1 MWGKG
6 GKDGLGERS
15 QHSAVSVREAQCRE
29 RAGGAGGATECRVNR
44 QLTHIMW
51 MSTFENKNPVTL

>member
-1 MWGKG
+1 MVWVT
-6 GKDGLGERS
+6 
-15 QHSAVSVREAQCRE
+15 AVSSECEGGSEQRE
-29 RAGGAGGATECRVNR
+29 RAGRAGGGTECRVNR